1 MNKVILIGRVGK
13 DPETRSVNEKTV
25 ANITLATSKNYK
37 NSTGERVT
45 NTEWHRLTAW
55 SPIAD
60 IFEKYVKKG
69 DQIAV
74 EGEIQT
80 RSYDDNEGVKRH
92 VTEIIVRNLELLGG
106 NKSDGKSDGKSET
119 EHSDQDQLPF

>member
-25 ANITLATSKNYK
+25 ANITLATSKSYK
-37 NSTGERVT
+37 NSTGDRVT

-106 NKSDGKSDGKSET
+106 NKSDGKSET
-119 EHSDQDQLPF
+119 EHSGQDQLPF

>member
-25 ANITLATSKNYK
+25 ANITLATSKSYK

-60 IFEKYVKKG
+60 IFDKYVKKG

-106 NKSDGKSDGKSET
+106 NKSDGKSEAK
-119 EHSDQDQLPF
+119 HSDQDQFPF

>member
-106 NKSDGKSDGKSET
+106 NKSEGKSET
-119 EHSDQDQLPF
+119 KHSDKDQLPF

>member
-25 ANITLATSKNYK
+25 ANITLATSKSYK

-92 VTEIIVRNLELLGG
+92 VTEIMVRNLELLGG
-106 NKSDGKSDGKSET
+106 NKSDNKPEPK
-119 EHSDQDQLPF
+119 HSDQDQLPF

>member
-13 DPETRSVNEKTV
+13 DPETRSVNDKTV

-80 RSYDDNEGVKRH
+80 RSYDDNDGVKRH
-92 VTEIIVRNLELLGG
+92 VTEIMVRNLELLGG
-106 NKSDGKSDGKSET
+106 KKSDGKSET
-119 EHSDQDQLPF
+119 KNSDQDQLPF

>member
-25 ANITLATSKNYK
+25 ANITLATSKSYK

-106 NKSDGKSDGKSET
+106 NKSDGKSEAKP
-119 EHSDQDQLPF
+119 SDQDQLPF

>member
-13 DPETRSVNEKTV
+13 DPQTRSVNEKTV
-25 ANITLATSKNYK
+25 ANITLATSKSYK

-55 SPIAD
+55 PPIAD

-106 NKSDGKSDGKSET
+106 NKSDNKSDGKSET
-119 EHSDQDQLPF
+119 KHSDQDQLPF

>member
-13 DPETRSVNEKTV
+13 DPETRSVNDKTV
-25 ANITLATSKNYK
+25 ANITLATSKSYK

-92 VTEIIVRNLELLGG
+92 VTEIIVRNLELLGV
-106 NKSDGKSDGKSET
+106 NRSDGKSESK
-119 EHSDQDQLPF
+119 HSDQDQLPF

>member
-25 ANITLATSKNYK
+25 ANITLATSKSYK

-106 NKSDGKSDGKSET
+106 NKSDGKSET
-119 EHSDQDQLPF
+119 KHSDQDQFPF

>member
-13 DPETRSVNEKTV
+13 DPEIRSVNEKTV
-25 ANITLATSKNYK
+25 ANITLATSKSYK

>member
-25 ANITLATSKNYK
+25 ANITLATSKSYK

-106 NKSDGKSDGKSET
+106 NKSEGKSET
-119 EHSDQDQLPF
+119 ETKHSDQDQLPF